1 MIRHPSDP
9 HRTRER
15 NAYSI
20 LELMIALSLL
30 AILLLLGWSLMQS
43 IQDAETR
50 SWKLTQRIRVL
61 RTTRVWLAD
70 DMDHL
75 VRSETLATAVNATS
89 APSTPRPNPVNPN
102 VGSIGVPVEKFEGDA
117 TGFIATISP
126 SLDPIRFFDRLMNFS
141 DSQDARTQELSAG
154 EALLATETELA
165 VREAR
170 ESLWPERGVDVE
182 YRLEPVN
189 RDQRTS
195 SSTIQEAQDLQ
206 FELVRREWLPSKASG
221 TNSNLPS
228 ADRELTSAD
237 LYRGVGPTD
246 ETYAPPLKE
255 TRLYGMVQAQFFYFD
270 GNSWSQEWS
279 HLNRGGLPKAVAVCF
294 NFPAR
299 ADFIRPERSSN
310 EDSTGG
316 EFTNDPMSDEFLG
329 SFNRE
334 QTTVLDPARQDNGLA
349 TAKERLAESS
359 DKEVVVIVETGNRN
373 RSLTTSQTVG
383 VTSR

>member
-1 MIRHPSDP
+1 M
-9 HRTRER
+9 
-15 NAYSI
+15 
-20 LELMIALSLL
+20 
-30 AILLLLGWSLMQS
+30 
-43 IQDAETR
+43 
-50 SWKLTQRIRVL
+50 
-61 RTTRVWLAD
+61 
-70 DMDHL
+70 
-75 VRSETLATAVNATS
+75 
-89 APSTPRPNPVNPN
+89 
-102 VGSIGVPVEKFEGDA
+102 
-117 TGFIATISP
+117 
-126 SLDPIRFFDRLMNFS
+126 
-141 DSQDARTQELSAG
+141 
-154 EALLATETELA
+154 
-165 VREAR
+165 
-170 ESLWPERGVDVE
+170 
-182 YRLEPVN
+182 
-189 RDQRTS
+189 
-195 SSTIQEAQDLQ
+195 
-206 FELVRREWLPSKASG
+206 PSKASG

-299 ADFIRPERSSN
+299 ADFIRPERASN
-310 EDSTGG
+310 EDSTDG